1 MEYLAQITPYWGKGD
16 ATLRSPSFH
25 VLFTR
30 CNLRCNFSQS
40 SNKTVWICTLNSPDI
55 FGLSWLNTTRNR
67 SIYLAVLRG
76 SGARGG
82 SSQRCL
88 GAGEEARG
96 GLGCA
101 QPLLRQV
108 HKHFPLLGATCSLLD
123 VYYKSMQFHK
133 APACNKTLLHV
144 WGLKEING
152 SSLGM
157 HILLRCL
164 LQMKWSWGKTLTSCR
179 VIKGILSFLSDTN
192 RKKPLTKSIKFLFPN
207 EFALTIC

>member
-1 MEYLAQITPYWGKGD
+1 MKGLTQISPYWGEGG
-16 ATLRSPSFH
+16 ATLRSLSLLL
-25 VLFTR
+25 LFIH
-30 CNLRCNFSQS
+30 CNLRCSFSQS
-40 SNKTVWICTLNSPDI
+40 SYESVWTQISDSAP
-55 FGLSWLNTTRNR
+55 
-67 SIYLAVLRG
+67 VLG
-76 SGARGG
+76 S
-82 SSQRCL
+82 
-88 GAGEEARG
+88 AGQGQQELERWA
-96 GLGCA
+96 GLGWRRRARAAGSERPEEPAEGWVCSA
-101 QPLLRQV
+101 SLRQV

-133 APACNKTLLHV
+133 APACNKTLLLV

-179 VIKGILSFLSDTN
+179 VIKGILSFLSDIN

-207 EFALTIC
+207 EFALTIY

>member
-1 MEYLAQITPYWGKGD
+1 MKGLTQVSPYWGKEVPCSVPCPFSCCSSLPFR
-16 ATLRSPSFH
+16 LRFQPQQPRVRGFRLELAPVAGPSCSH
-25 VLFTR
+25 
-30 CNLRCNFSQS
+30 
-40 SNKTVWICTLNSPDI
+40 
-55 FGLSWLNTTRNR
+55 GLCF
-67 SIYLAVLRG
+67 AV
-76 SGARGG
+76 
-82 SSQRCL
+82 
-88 GAGEEARG
+88 
-96 GLGCA
+96 LGCA
-101 QPLLRQV
+101 RPLGQV
-108 HKHFPLLGATCSLLD
+108 HKHFPLLDATCSLLD

-179 VIKGILSFLSDTN
+179 VIKGILSFLSDIN

-207 EFALTIC
+207 EFALTIY